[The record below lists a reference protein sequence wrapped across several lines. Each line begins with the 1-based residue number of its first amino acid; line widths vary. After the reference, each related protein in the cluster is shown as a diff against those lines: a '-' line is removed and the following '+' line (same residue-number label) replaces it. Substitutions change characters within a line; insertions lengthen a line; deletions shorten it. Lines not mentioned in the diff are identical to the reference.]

1 MPHTIHFKRPLRAAG
16 FAFTLFAGT
25 LLGAC
30 GGGDNHDGG
39 GGAADVG
46 TADLS
51 AGGAKAQVGTFAQM
65 IQALGAL
72 DALQPPAAEA
82 AARARP
88 LAKAARVPA
97 KASEACPDGGTI
109 TSSGPTSKNVGSPFT
124 NQAMSV
130 SGAQAS
136 DCRYHE
142 TYSEDGTDVDLT
154 LLVNGS
160 TEGGSVE
167 DGGQYVEYARVG
179 SSAQPFRF
187 DYRIKTDST
196 QQGYSVSADLD
207 LGIGVDYRDDYREGA
222 SDNEDRF
229 ALAMDGDYTARA
241 SANGQSGS
249 NSGDFTYYIGTHDAP
264 FTAKS
269 DADGTVIAGQYGFR
283 MTGVQAQTCPSG
295 AVDVATET
303 PLVDSDGQIASPFA
317 GGKLTFASGG
327 KTAKVTFNA
336 DGTVTVDGSD
346 GQSETFDYAQALAA
360 AAPCA
365 GYGLAGLYLA
375 AGLGA
380 R

>member
-1 MPHTIHFKRPLRAAG
+1 MPYTITSGRPLRSAG
-16 FAFTLFAGT
+16 FALTLLAGT

-30 GGGDNHDGG
+30 GGDDNGNGG

-51 AGGAKAQVGTFAQM
+51 AAGTKAQVGTFAQM

-72 DALQPPAAEA
+72 DALEAPAPATV
-82 AARARP
+82 RVRP

-97 KASEACPDGGTI
+97 KSSEACPDGGTI
-109 TSSGPTSKNVGSPFT
+109 ASSGPTSKNVGSPFT

-130 SGAQAS
+130 SGSQAS

-142 TYSEDGTDVDLT
+142 TYSEDGTNVDLT

-160 TEGGSVE
+160 LEGGSVE
-167 DGGQYVEYARVG
+167 DAGQYVEYTRVG
-179 SSAQPFRF
+179 SSSQPFSF
-187 DYRIKTDST
+187 DYRIKTSSS
-196 QQGYSVSADLD
+196 QQGYSISADLD